1 MPAGPVRAVA
11 FDLDGLIFNT
21 EVLYVQVMEELLRR
35 RNRSFSW
42 DLIDQMMGRPG
53 RVALKIMI
61 DWHQLDDAVESLFVE
76 SDEVFYEIWQREL
89 ALMPGL
95 SELLDALEARGIP
108 KAIATSSRAAVVH
121 KMLDKFELR
130 PRFKFVLTAEDVT
143 HGKPDPEIYLTAA
156 KRLGVEPSQMMVLE
170 DSQNGC
176 QAGVRAGAIVVAVP
190 GEHNAPRH
198 DFSGCALQVSSLAD
212 ERIYRLL
219 DGQ

>member
-1 MPAGPVRAVA
+1 VRAVA

-35 RNRSFSW
+35 RDRPFSW

-53 RVALKIMI
+53 RVALQIMI
-61 DWHQLDDAVESLFVE
+61 DWHELDDAVESLFVE
-76 SDEVFYEIWQREL
+76 SDEVLYEICQREL
-89 ALMPGL
+89 SLMPGL
-95 SELLDALEARGIP
+95 SELLYALEASGIP

-121 KMLDKFELR
+121 KMLDKFDLR
-130 PRFKFVLTAEDVT
+130 PRFQFVLTAEDVT

-156 KRLGVEPSQMMVLE
+156 KRLGVEPGQMMGLE

-176 QAGVRAGAIVVAVP
+176 RAAVRAGAVAVAVP

-198 DFSGCALQVSSLAD
+198 DFSGCALLVGSLAD

-219 DGQ
+219 DGP